1 VLLGS
6 VLGLLAVAA
15 ALVYRRRLQR
25 TTITLDDSMIR
36 SIETHGVIDVD
47 EPLDLEAIREE
58 EERFLEEER
67 WDEADEW

>member
-1 VLLGS
+1 MLLGS

-67 WDEADEW
+67 WDEADDW

>member
-1 VLLGS
+1 MLLGT

-36 SIETHGVIDVD
+36 SIETHGVVDVD

>member
-1 VLLGS
+1 MLLGS

>member
-1 VLLGS
+1 MLIGS
-6 VLGLLAVAA
+6 VLALLAVSA
-15 ALVYRRRLQR
+15 ALLYRRRLHR
-25 TTITLDDSMIR
+25 TTVALDDSMIR
-36 SIETHGVIDVD
+36 AIETHGTIDVD